1 MGETITLKT
10 KANAKI
16 NLTLDILGQRPDGY
30 HLLSSVM
37 QEISLFDEL
46 SLTLSAS
53 EKNKISIEGN
63 FDCPPEKNLCYKAA
77 EAFFLEFGISG
88 AALHISVE
96 KRIPSGAGLGGG
108 SSDGAAVIRA
118 LAGYYGIDDK
128 ERLKKLCLSLG
139 ADVPFFLE
147 GGTQRMEGIGER
159 LSPVSRCFDAFVVL
173 AKPFPSALSGDM
185 YRLYDSLG
193 YRSFA
198 ATENFLAE
206 NHQGGS
212 PFDYVSNALEKAA
225 VSFCGDILSIKT
237 AFLDSG
243 AKAAC
248 MSGSGTAV
256 YGLFQEREAVRAAL
270 EKVKENSAFC
280 GIYEFI

>member
-88 AALHISVE
+88 AALHI
-96 KRIPSGAGLGGG
+96 
-108 SSDGAAVIRA
+108 
-118 LAGYYGIDDK
+118 
-128 ERLKKLCLSLG
+128 
-139 ADVPFFLE
+139 
-147 GGTQRMEGIGER
+147 
-159 LSPVSRCFDAFVVL
+159 
-173 AKPFPSALSGDM
+173 
-185 YRLYDSLG
+185 
-193 YRSFA
+193 
-198 ATENFLAE
+198 
-206 NHQGGS
+206 
-212 PFDYVSNALEKAA
+212 
-225 VSFCGDILSIKT
+225 
-237 AFLDSG
+237 
-243 AKAAC
+243 
-248 MSGSGTAV
+248 
-256 YGLFQEREAVRAAL
+256 
-270 EKVKENSAFC
+270 
-280 GIYEFI
+280 